1 MIIKKGD
8 MIKIRAREE
17 EYRAVR
23 IPMLMIEAVLGDET
37 TAEVYGD
44 PVILSVDGKIWPLS
58 EFEIYWVN
66 GYELP
71 NGAKYELS
79 NDPF

>member
-8 MIKIRAREE
+8 MIKVRPRKE

-37 TAEVYGD
+37 ITKVYGD
-44 PVILSVDGKIWPLS
+44 PVVLSLDGKMWPLS

-66 GYELP
+66 GFEIP
-71 NGAKYELS
+71 NGSSYELS
-79 NDPF
+79 NDPV